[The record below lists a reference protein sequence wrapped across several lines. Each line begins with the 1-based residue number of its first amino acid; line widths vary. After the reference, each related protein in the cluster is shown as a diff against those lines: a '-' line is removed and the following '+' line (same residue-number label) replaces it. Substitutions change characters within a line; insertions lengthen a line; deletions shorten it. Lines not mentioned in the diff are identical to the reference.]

1 MPRLEAYEQQVTAQ
15 PVQGGSVP
23 IESFTGG
30 WKTATEVF
38 GAIDESVKQFKKVR
52 DYNEVSA
59 VELSSA
65 QELDQLRQQASLEQD
80 TTKLGEYKAKADE
93 IVSRNLQKI
102 SDPLI
107 RQQSAQ
113 ALNLKSYSVFSD
125 INTNF
130 RQKDINKGQA
140 QYIESSFA
148 SAKSIADA
156 IALGKPEDAKLAEAA
171 WEQSLNRAVG
181 AGLFDPKEV
190 ANLRVQ
196 HQKDIVSA
204 QKTKALYDIQG
215 DNATKEED
223 SAVLAALRDPEGPYS
238 NFDQKTRLDLI
249 QDSQRRIFQNNQT
262 FKRDA
267 EIVRNDRFDEI
278 FTKSYN
284 GQLTLADI
292 DEQMEI
298 PEEFGGIPRKQL
310 IEIKEG
316 IQKRVKSDLAIIV
329 ESDDK
334 AAEYLRFIDNF
345 INDENDRQKGRE
357 YLATAFKDQILS
369 DKEASF
375 LNSIKREAE
384 DIEYGRKY
392 QESWNPF
399 KGAIKYLG
407 EQMRGRKTA
416 TEADAALAIKKLI
429 AGLAEGKDPKI
440 VQKQILTDDAIKRNP
455 AVIGIPEEGMEFMD
469 DSGAIKM
476 VMPDGTWK
484 SPKTQGGQ

>member
-15 PVQGGSVP
+15 PVNAGSVP

-30 WKTATEVF
+30 WKTATETF
-38 GAIDESVKQFKKVR
+38 GVLDETVKQFKKVR
-52 DYNEVSA
+52 DYNEVSGA
-59 VELSSA
+59 EQSFT
-65 QELDQLRQQASLEQD
+65 QELDQIKQLAANEQD
-80 TTKLGEYKAKADE
+80 PTKAAEYKAKIDG
-93 IVSRNLQKI
+93 IVSKNLQSI
-102 SDPLI
+102 SDPAI
-107 RQQSAQ
+107 RQQAASKFNLSA
-113 ALNLKSYSVFSD
+113 YSTFSA
-125 INTNF
+125 INTDF
-130 RQKDINKGQA
+130 RNKEIEIGQA
-140 QYIESSFA
+140 NYIASSFEA
-148 SAKSIADA
+148 SNKIANANTPEEAKM
-156 IALGKPEDAKLAEAA
+156 AEAM
-171 WEQSLNRAVG
+171 WEDNLQSAVS
-181 AGLFDPKEV
+181 AGLYDPKEV
-190 ANLRVQ
+190 ANLRIQ
-196 HQKDIVSA
+196 HQKDIISA
-204 QKTKALYDIQG
+204 QKTKALYDIQA
-215 DNATKEED
+215 DTATKEED
-223 SAVLAALRDPEGPYS
+223 SAVLAELRKDDGKYS

-249 QDSQRRIFQNNQT
+249 QDAQRRIFQNNQT
-262 FKRDA
+262 FKRDS
-267 EIVRNDRFDEI
+267 EIARNERFDEI

-284 GQLTLADI
+284 GNLTLSDI
-292 DEQMEI
+292 DEQMQI
-298 PEEFGGIPRKQL
+298 PEEYGGIPRKQL
-310 IEIKEG
+310 IDIKEG
-316 IQKRVKSDLAIIV
+316 IQKRVKSDLAVVV
-329 ESDDK
+329 ENSDK

-399 KGAIKYLG
+399 KGAIKYVG

-416 TEADAALAIKKLI
+416 TEADAALAIKKLL
-429 AGLAEGKDPKI
+429 AGLAEGKDPKV